1 MKQLKKLF
9 AFLFPMLACLPYSV
23 YAATSEW
30 PWASELEAWKA
41 EFTGPIPLTLG
52 IIGISLAAISMF
64 QGNAG
69 EGTKKL
75 FGIIFGVSIALY
87 ATEIVTAITGSAA
100 GLVLK

>member
-1 MKQLKKLF
+1 MKHLKKQL
-9 AFLFPMLACLPYSV
+9 AFFSIFSSLPYSIF
-23 YAATSEW
+23 AATADW
-30 PWASELEAWKA
+30 PWVIEWEAWKA
-41 EFTGPIPLTLG
+41 EFTGPVPLTLG

-87 ATEIVTAITGSAA
+87 ATEIVSAITGTAA
-100 GLVLK
+100 GLLLK

>member
-1 MKQLKKLF
+1 MKRLNLHL
-9 AFLFPMLACLPYSV
+9 AFLLPFLASFPYSV
-23 YAATSEW
+23 LAATSEW
-30 PWASELEAWKA
+30 PWVEELEMWKA

-87 ATEIVTAITGSAA
+87 ATEIVTSITGEAA
-100 GLVLK
+100 GLLLK